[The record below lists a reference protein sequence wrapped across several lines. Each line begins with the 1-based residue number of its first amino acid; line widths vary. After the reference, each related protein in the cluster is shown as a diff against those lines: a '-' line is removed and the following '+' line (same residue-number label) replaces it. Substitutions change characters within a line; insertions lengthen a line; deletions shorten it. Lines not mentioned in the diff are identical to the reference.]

1 MKIIRIKVNIAQF
14 CEFNLIIFIF
24 IVVVCNYLASFGELL
39 ESLDG
44 VPEVGARPES
54 HIDALALVEVERE
67 RILRLAD
74 RPADDGAA
82 SDGEEHVFVS
92 AVDGDHAQLGYAE
105 EDVLVERILLIVYAA
120 RVSHDGAGEPQQAI
134 RPRRVVDLV
143 GGRLCGQ
150 VLVGG
155 D

>member
-1 MKIIRIKVNIAQF
+1 M
-14 CEFNLIIFIF
+14 
-24 IVVVCNYLASFGELL
+24 L

-67 RILRLAD
+67 RILGLAD

-82 SDGEEHVFVS
+82 ADGEEHVLVS

>member
-1 MKIIRIKVNIAQF
+1 M
-14 CEFNLIIFIF
+14 
-24 IVVVCNYLASFGELL
+24 YLASFGELL

-92 AVDGDHAQLGYAE
+92 AVDGDHAQLGC
-105 EDVLVERILLIVYAA
+105 
-120 RVSHDGAGEPQQAI
+120 GGGG
-134 RPRRVVDLV
+134 
-143 GGRLCGQ
+143 GGRLDG
-150 VLVGG
+150 VDEAFVERRARGKVGVQG
-155 D
+155 VRVVVAA